1 MGSIALGEVEI
12 VSEVVCPGPRDVSS
26 LASWLSE
33 LHGEAGINR
42 EVKCT
47 EPGDVSSW
55 LSELHIGINRG
66 LVRAKRSG
74 MCTGP
79 EYSSM
84 AEPFCLRFVV
94 SKLHRG
100 GELIGSEVFS
110 AAIFFILVLEKMGK
124 NLFVE

>member
-1 MGSIALGEVEI
+1 
-12 VSEVVCPGPRDVSS
+12 
-26 LASWLSE
+26 
-33 LHGEAGINR
+33 
-42 EVKCT
+42 
-47 EPGDVSSW
+47 
-55 LSELHIGINRG
+55 
-66 LVRAKRSG
+66 

-124 NLFVE
+124 NLFVEWMSFNFTIGGSTVVGFLLHIWLQVFKIPIIGGSIAIGVVIVGVEASH